1 MLARFAQP
9 RADRQVNREG
19 RRTPHVI
26 WDRFVKLKLH
36 TPQPVGYVG
45 VVEALD
51 ENLPGVRVVVGNTSR
66 SRVGIG
72 EGQSG
77 AANDE
82 GPADLRQLDALAEL
96 VWWCHGGR
104 ARSRIKEWRKSEECA

>member
-1 MLARFAQP
+1 MSNSPQPVSLTTKGLPGSPSITATMLARFARFAQP

-72 EGQSG
+72 E
-77 AANDE
+77 
-82 GPADLRQLDALAEL
+82 
-96 VWWCHGGR
+96 
-104 ARSRIKEWRKSEECA
+104 